1 MLIKSAQIACWIEL
15 RYEAIVMFPS
25 SKKKKKRKNIYNYA
39 IKYHITMA
47 SVEPA
52 GMIPNLNRSSGN
64 GNSRSWSAEISKQ
77 EKSNYQKIGITKL
90 IQLGQKKYKE
100 KNTSWKRGELYFIIV
115 IPNIVYN
122 CRVWNK
128 LTDVTRTIFS
138 SCKFR

>member
-1 MLIKSAQIACWIEL
+1 MLIKSAQIVYWTEL
-15 RYEAIVMFPS
+15 GYEAIVMFPS
-25 SKKKKKRKNIYNYA
+25 SKKKNVFKIYNYA

-52 GMIPNLNRSSGN
+52 GMIPNLNRSSGK

-77 EKSNYQKIGITKL
+77 EKSNYQKIGITKF
-90 IQLGQKKYKE
+90 IKKRISARSGE
-100 KNTSWKRGELYFIIV
+100 ELYFSIV

-138 SCKFR
+138 SCNFR